1 MCKYNVSRRVLSR
14 RLITVHR
21 EKRKRTGGEV
31 KKEKKGE
38 RNMMNREREEWRA
51 RWVRAEG
58 VIGLNANTDSA
69 DARIEFLPGISF
81 SEIRLGS

>member
-1 MCKYNVSRRVLSR
+1 
-14 RLITVHR
+14 
-21 EKRKRTGGEV
+21 
-31 KKEKKGE
+31 
-38 RNMMNREREEWRA
+38 MMNREREEWRA

>member
-14 RLITVHR
+14 ADYSASR
-21 EKRKRTGGEV
+21 EEKENWREV
-31 KKEKKGE
+31 KREKKGE
-38 RNMMNREREEWRA
+38 GNMMNREREEWRA